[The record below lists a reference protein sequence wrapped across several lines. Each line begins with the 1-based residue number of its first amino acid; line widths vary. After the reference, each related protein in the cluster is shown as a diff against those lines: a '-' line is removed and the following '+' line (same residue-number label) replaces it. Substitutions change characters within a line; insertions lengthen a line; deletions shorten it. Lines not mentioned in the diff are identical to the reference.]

1 MYVLGPGGVI
11 INKNVKSSYSCKC
24 IFPSAIKGLSFLLSL
39 SLGIQCDRI
48 YEEQPTVS
56 NVEDSANSKVD
67 STNPANVHEHM
78 EAEIEID
85 VEEDLEVIEDEP
97 EYDNTPTDNNYMPE
111 TDTDTGEE
119 TDEDDSTI
127 KGPR

>member
-1 MYVLGPGGVI
+1 MYVLGPGEVI

-67 STNPANVHEHM
+67 STNPANVHEHV
-78 EAEIEID
+78 EAEICLLYTSPSPRD
-85 VEEDLEVIEDEP
+85 QRGSR
-97 EYDNTPTDNNYMPE
+97 MP
-111 TDTDTGEE
+111 
-119 TDEDDSTI
+119 SSA
-127 KGPR
+127 